1 MIVIVVVMVGVVMA
15 GHGVRIGEI
24 QAMSSRRLC

>member
-1 MIVIVVVMVGVVMA
+1 MVVIVMVMVIVVV
-15 GHGVRIGEI
+15 GHGVRIGKI